1 MAIARFLPPLLTLL
15 TANLLGGVIA
25 ASAHAQSHKLQTTLE
40 DVDVGLRWSYN
51 DWDSAKAAAAKSKK
65 PILALFR

>member
-1 MAIARFLPPLLTLL
+1 MRYKSFAKLVIAMCFW
-15 TANLLGGVIA
+15 GVIA
-25 ASAHAQSHKLQTTLE
+25 RLSFSQSLQQTLN
-40 DVDVGLRWSYN
+40 DIDVGDRWSYN

>member
-1 MAIARFLPPLLTLL
+1 MAIVRFLSLALLPTV
-15 TANLLGGVIA
+15 LLGMCGL
-25 ASAHAQSHKLQTTLE
+25 SAHAQPHKLQSTLE

>member
-1 MAIARFLPPLLTLL
+1 MKTKSRMKWCVAMGLWSAISSAALAQELRDTLKD
-15 TANLLGGVIA
+15 I
-25 ASAHAQSHKLQTTLE
+25 
-40 DVDVGLRWSYN
+40 DVGERWSYN